1 MRFLADENVERQLVA
16 ALRDAGHDVEYI
28 AELAPGSAD
37 EEVLQRAR
45 RGSAVIITGDKDFGE
60 LVYRRKR
67 ANAGT
72 SGFPEEHGSI
82 KICMREMLQDH
93 KDYACLAE
101 VVAGM
106 TRTIIQDAEC
116 NKRFDELVR
125 E

>member
-1 MRFLADENVERQLVA
+1 LRFLADENVERQLVA

-67 ANAGT
+67 ANAGVVLLRLRGLT
-72 SGFPEEHGSI
+72 AKKKLSVT
-82 KICMREMLQDH
+82 LQVFADH
-93 KDYACLAE
+93 SADFVGTFSVITE
-101 VVAGM
+101 TG
-106 TRTIIQDAEC
+106 
-116 NKRFDELVR
+116 VR
-125 E
+125 VRQQG